1 MLNYNLYTDTTSIL
15 DNRNQNI
22 YIYIY
27 IYIENSMKFVLDS
40 EKTQIIYPS

>member
-27 IYIENSMKFVLDS
+27 IENSMKFVLDS
-40 EKTQIIYPS
+40 EKTQMIYPS

>member
-22 YIYIY
+22 YSYIY

-40 EKTQIIYPS
+40 EKTQMIYPS